1 MTANNAPALT
11 TAPFNRLVRSDKNV
25 RRTGKADAK
34 YKQGIEELAA
44 TILDQGILQ
53 NLVVHAT
60 DEGLAVNAGGR
71 RYDALALLVEREQI
85 PDDYPVPILVL
96 DEQAVTAASLTENV
110 QRQAMHPADEFDAF
124 RQLTS
129 EGWSIDRIA
138 DTFGV
143 TPLVVERRLKL
154 AAAAPSLLDLYRA
167 DAIDTDQL
175 IALCATD
182 DHALQLA
189 VWERCG
195 GMGYMSS
202 AANLRRAVLET
213 NVQAT
218 DPRVRL
224 IGGLEA
230 YEAAG
235 GIVRRDLFAE
245 DGAGVILEDAPLLET
260 LVAQR
265 LEDVA
270 ESVRAE
276 GWGWVDVWSVFDH
289 DAFWRFGQV
298 TFDVLPDAD
307 RAEIERLEAEAEA
320 MMEPVREAWE
330 RDDLSDEEE
339 QAHSEIEQQADA
351 LHKQA
356 REIAARA
363 TCAPEV
369 KAKAGALVAVRCG
382 EIEVKR
388 GLVRAADRKT
398 IMECEGGEVQGGRE
412 STPAGRKEGA
422 LSDALRRSL
431 LGHRNIAAQTSVAA
445 SPDTAK
451 ILMVC
456 WAVQN
461 MRSIYGNVP
470 TDLVIGDNRGFG
482 TRTQHDISDSEAEP
496 KREAF
501 KQIGQELTA
510 SLPTDSVELWDAL
523 TALPA
528 ADLDR
533 LLAYA
538 VARSVSLTEEHAGL
552 TAKLLSATGF
562 DMAQHFNPTVDNY
575 FGRVSKDLIVAALE
589 EAGKL
594 ETETEKASLLAMK
607 KGALAAL
614 AEERLNGSGWVPTLI
629 RTPEPEPVTAAPA
642 KKRKRSR

>member
-1 MTANNAPALT
+1 MTANNAPAVT
-11 TAPFNRLVRSDKNV
+11 TTPFNRLVRSDKNV
-25 RRTGKADAK
+25 RRTGKEQPE
-34 YKQGIEELAA
+34 YLRGIEDLAA
-44 TILDQGILQ
+44 SILAQSVLQ
-53 NLVVHAT
+53 NLIVHAVE
-60 DEGLAVNAGGR
+60 DGFAVDAGGR
-71 RYDALALLVEREQI
+71 RYDALSLLVERKEI

-124 RQLTS
+124 VQLVGD
-129 EGWSIDRIA
+129 GWSIDRIA

-154 AAAAPSLLDLYRA
+154 AAAAPSLLASYRQN
-167 DAIDTDQL
+167 AISTDQL
-175 IALCATD
+175 IALCSTD
-182 DHALQLA
+182 NHALQVS

-195 GMGYMSS
+195 GQSWTS
-202 AANLRRAVLET
+202 NAASLRRAVLET
-213 NVQAT
+213 DVEAT
-218 DPRVRL
+218 DPRVQI

-235 GIVRRDLFAE
+235 GTLRQDLFAE
-245 DGAGVILEDAPLLET
+245 DGAGVILEDVPLLET

-265 LEDVA
+265 LEAVA

-276 GWGWVDVWSVFDH
+276 GWGWVDVWSAFDH
-289 DAFWRFGQV
+289 DAFFRFGRV
-298 TFDVLPDAD
+298 SCDVLPDAD
-307 RAEIERLEAEAEA
+307 RAEIDRLEAEADTL
-320 MMEPVREAWE
+320 MEPVREAWE
-330 RDDLSDEEE
+330 RDDLSDEEWD
-339 QAHSEIEQQADA
+339 ANRDIEAQADA
-351 LHKQA
+351 LIKQA
-356 REIAARA
+356 RDIASQA
-363 TCAPEV
+363 TCSPEV
-369 KAKAGALVAVRCG
+369 KAKAGALVVIQRG
-382 EIEVKR
+382 DIQITR
-388 GLVRAADRKT
+388 GLVRTADRQAVL
-398 IMECEGGEVQGGRE
+398 ECDGGQVQGGRE

-431 LGHRNIAAQTSVAA
+431 LGHRNIAAQMSVAA

-451 ILMVC
+451 VLMVC

-461 MRSIYGNVP
+461 MRNLYGKVP

-482 TRTQHDISDSEAEP
+482 TRTQHDITDSEADP

-501 KQIGQELTA
+501 HQIGEELTA
-510 SLPTDSVELWDAL
+510 SLPTDSVALWDAL

-528 ADLDR
+528 SDLDR

-538 VARSVSLTEEHAGL
+538 VARSVSLTEEHDGL

-562 DMAQHFNPTVDNY
+562 DMAQHFTPTADNY
-575 FGRVSKDLIVAALE
+575 LGRVSKDLIVAALD

-594 ETETEKASLLAMK
+594 EDETEKASLLAMK

-614 AEERLNGSGWVPTLI
+614 AEKRLNGSGWVPTLI
-629 RTPEPEPVTAAPA
+629 RTPAPEPVAPV